1 MGTMAAGERWTFLDG
16 EWRQGSVPLMTSS
29 THAAWLGSVVFDGAR
44 HFDGMAPDMDRHCQR
59 VVDSART
66 LGMEPSMSCDEIL
79 GLVVDGVKRFAPG
92 APLYVRPMFWAES
105 GFIDPD
111 PASTRFALVM
121 SVSPLPEPKGF
132 SACLVPFERP
142 VPNAAPTKAKAACHY
157 PNLGL
162 AMRAAKARGYDA
174 GVITDGLGNIAE
186 FAFANLMFGKQGE
199 VHTPAANGTFL
210 NGITR
215 QRVISLLRADGVV
228 VHERAIEPEDL
239 RGADEIFNTG
249 NYGKVMPC
257 TRYEDRDLQPGPLYR
272 RARAL
277 YWDFAATAR

>member
-1 MGTMAAGERWTFLDG
+1 MATGERWTFLDG
-16 EWRQGSVPLMTSS
+16 EWQPGSVPLMTSS

-44 HFDGMAPDMDRHCQR
+44 HFDGMAPDMDLHCQR
-59 VVDSART
+59 VIDSADV
-66 LGMEPSMSCDEIL
+66 LGMTPTLDRDRIL
-79 GLVVDGVKRFAPG
+79 ELVFDGAKRFAPG

-111 PASTRFALVM
+111 PESTRFALVM

-132 SACLVPFERP
+132 SACMTPFERP
-142 VPNAAPTKAKAACHY
+142 VPSAAPTKAKAACHY
-157 PNLGL
+157 PNLGR

-174 GVITDGLGNIAE
+174 GIITDAIGNVAE
-186 FAFANLMFGKQGE
+186 FAFANLMLGRGGE
-199 VHTPAANGTFL
+199 VHTPAPNGTFL

-215 QRVISLLRADGVV
+215 QRVIALLRADGVA
-228 VHERAIEPEDL
+228 VHERAIEPEEL
-239 RGADEIFNTG
+239 AGADEIFNTG

-272 RARAL
+272 RARQL
-277 YWDFAATAR
+277 YWDYAASSR

>member
-1 MGTMAAGERWTFLDG
+1 MTASERWTFLDG
-16 EWRQGSVPLMTSS
+16 EWVSGSPPLMTAA

-59 VVDSART
+59 VVDSARA
-66 LGMEPSMSCDEIL
+66 LGMEPTLTRDEVCS
-79 GLVVDGVKRFAPG
+79 LVVDGVKHFQAG

-111 PASTRFALVM
+111 PDSTRFALVM
-121 SVSPLPEPKGF
+121 SVSPLPDPKGF

-142 VPNAAPTKAKAACHY
+142 MPNAAPTKAKAACHY

-174 GVITDGLGNIAE
+174 GVITDGLGNVAE
-186 FAFANLMFGKQGE
+186 FAFANLMFGKDGE
-199 VHTPAANGTFL
+199 VHTPIANGTFL

-215 QRVISLLRADGVV
+215 QRVVSLLRADGVV
-228 VHERAIEPEDL
+228 VHERAIEPDEL

-272 RARAL
+272 RAREL
-277 YWDFAATAR
+277 YWDFAASTR